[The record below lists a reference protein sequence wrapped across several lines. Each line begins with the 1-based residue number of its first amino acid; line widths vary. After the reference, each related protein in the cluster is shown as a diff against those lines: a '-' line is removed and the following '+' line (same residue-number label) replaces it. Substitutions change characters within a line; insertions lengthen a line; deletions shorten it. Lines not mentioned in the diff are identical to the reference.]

1 MVSVLWFDKYKNK
14 KEEIIAAIII
24 HTVNQGNWKKVQFYG
39 QKLLLVL
46 EYSKRGGNDMVNE
59 SETLFDTYKD
69 FKRKV
74 W

>member
-1 MVSVLWFDKYKNK
+1 M
-14 KEEIIAAIII
+14 E
-24 HTVNQGNWKKVQFYG
+24 KVQFYG

-59 SETLFDTYKD
+59 SETLFDTYKG

-74 W
+74 